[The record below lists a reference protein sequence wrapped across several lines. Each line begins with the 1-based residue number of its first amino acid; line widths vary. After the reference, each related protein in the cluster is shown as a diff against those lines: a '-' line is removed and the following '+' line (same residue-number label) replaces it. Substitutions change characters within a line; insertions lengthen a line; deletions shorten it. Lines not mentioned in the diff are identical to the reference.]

1 MILYM
6 LHMCIIIKL
15 ILRNAI
21 IIKLIK
27 QYCIKHKNTHFRR
40 ASQALTRAR
49 PGGLF
54 WAPPRRSPKSHF
66 LGYQQLLY
74 ITCNHYVDYYNA
86 VTYYL
91 TTCAIYATIHL
102 RTRALLLSIPT
113 GPTRGCSPR
122 ASKLMCV
129 VYTLL
134 LLFLYLVDTHYM
146 CVCNQRNLL
155 TILKTLIPCL

>member
-1 MILYM
+1 
-6 LHMCIIIKL
+6 MCIIIKL

-66 LGYQQLLY
+66 LSYQQLLY
-74 ITCNHYVDYYNA
+74 INFQSLQRYIVNA
-86 VTYYL
+86 VIYYR
-91 TTCAIYATIHL
+91 TTCAICASLHL
-102 RTRALLLSIPT
+102 RTRAPFLSIPT

-129 VYTLL
+129 VYTLFL
-134 LLFLYLVDTHYM
+134 LSFLYRYILHVG
-146 CVCNQRNLL
+146 NQRNLL
-155 TILKTLIPCL
+155 AILKTLIPCL